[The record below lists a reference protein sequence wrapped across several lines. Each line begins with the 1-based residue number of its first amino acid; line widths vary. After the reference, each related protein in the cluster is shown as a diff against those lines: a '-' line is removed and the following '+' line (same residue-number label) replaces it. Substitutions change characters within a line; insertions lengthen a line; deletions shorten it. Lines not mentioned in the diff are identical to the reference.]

1 LSDKNKKNGEEM
13 EYDRSKVIASSAAV
27 TVFLAITLFSV
38 ASILIGN
45 IKDIVITE
53 ASEEAKGIAA
63 TAARFIEDNVSDYR
77 KLSAVTDYSKGSFDK
92 NYYQRMNKLLRRIK
106 KDTGADF
113 VFTEKKISD
122 TEIEYILDGED
133 PESDLFSPIGS
144 KDGMSKEELRA
155 FNEGIITATGMIKDE
170 AWGDYLTAF
179 APIKDSGELI
189 GLVGVDFSSDYI
201 KKIVNNVSYV
211 TYLILFLLT
220 ALSYIAIN
228 NLFKIHYSSLNT
240 DFMTGLIN
248 RRGFK
253 EAVHYAISDAK
264 RYGITFT
271 LIILDIDNFK
281 EINDRC
287 GHPYGDKILNN
298 IAHIIKQNT
307 RHSDLSFRY
316 GGDEFAMILPGTSK
330 EDALLVCRNI
340 QHSIAEDRN
349 FSEDNCHPTMSIGIC
364 EWSEEITAD
373 EMIKAADD
381 AMYLSKDEGKDRI
394 KIC

>member
-1 LSDKNKKNGEEM
+1 M
-13 EYDRSKVIASSAAV
+13 EYDRKKVIASSAAV
-27 TVFLAITLFSV
+27 TVLLAIILFSV

-45 IKDIVITE
+45 IKDIVIKE

-77 KLSAVTDYSKGSFDK
+77 NLSMVTDYSKGSFDK
-92 NYYQRMNKLLRRIK
+92 NYYQRMNKLFRLIK

-113 VFTEKKISD
+113 IFTEKKISD

-144 KDGMSKEELRA
+144 KDGMSKEELSA

>member
-1 LSDKNKKNGEEM
+1 M
-13 EYDRSKVIASSAAV
+13 EYDRKKVIASSAAV
-27 TVFLAITLFSV
+27 TVLLAIILFSV

-45 IKDIVITE
+45 IKDIVIKE

-77 KLSAVTDYSKGSFDK
+77 NLSMVTDYSKGSFDK
-92 NYYQRMNKLLRRIK
+92 NYYLRMNKLLRRIK

>member
-1 LSDKNKKNGEEM
+1 M
-13 EYDRSKVIASSAAV
+13 ECDRKKVIASSAAV
-27 TVFLAITLFSV
+27 TVLLAIILFSV

-45 IKDIVITE
+45 IKDIVIKE

-77 KLSAVTDYSKGSFDK
+77 NLSMVTDYSKGSFDK
-92 NYYQRMNKLLRRIK
+92 NYYLRMNKLLRRIK

-394 KIC
+394 KMC

>member
-1 LSDKNKKNGEEM
+1 M
-13 EYDRSKVIASSAAV
+13 EYDRKKVIASSAAV
-27 TVFLAITLFSV
+27 TVLLAIILFSV

-45 IKDIVITE
+45 IKDIVIKE

-77 KLSAVTDYSKGSFDK
+77 NLSMVTDYSKGSFDK
-92 NYYQRMNKLLRRIK
+92 NYYLRMNKLLRRIK

-394 KIC
+394 KMC

>member
-1 LSDKNKKNGEEM
+1 M
-13 EYDRSKVIASSAAV
+13 EYDRKKVIASSAAL
-27 TVFLAITLFSV
+27 TIFLAIILFSV

-45 IKDIVITE
+45 IKDIVIKE
-53 ASEEAKGIAA
+53 SAEEAKGIAA

-77 KLSAVTDYSKGSFDK
+77 KLSDVTNYSEDNFDK
-92 NYYQRMNKLLRRIK
+92 DYYLRMNRLFRLIK

-113 VFTEKKISD
+113 IFTEKKISD
-122 TEIEYILDGED
+122 TEIEYILDRED

-144 KDGMSKEELRA
+144 RDGMSKEELKA
-155 FNEGIITATGMIKDE
+155 FNEGVITATGMIRDE
-170 AWGDYLTAF
+170 AWGEYLTAF

-189 GLVGVDFSSDYI
+189 GLVGVDFSSEHI
-201 KKIVNNVSYV
+201 RMIVRNVSYV
-211 TYLILFLLT
+211 TYLILFLLISI
-220 ALSYIAIN
+220 SYVAIQ
-228 NLFKIHYSSLNT
+228 NLFKMHYSSLNT

-253 EAVHYAISDAK
+253 EAVHNAISDAK
-264 RYGITFT
+264 KYGVAFT

-281 EINDRC
+281 EINDSC
-287 GHPYGDKILNN
+287 GHPYGDEVLKI

-340 QHSIAEDRN
+340 QSSLNDDRH
-349 FSEDNCHPTMSIGIC
+349 FTEGACHPTMSMGIC
-364 EWSEEITAD
+364 EWSGNMTSDDI
-373 EMIKAADD
+373 IKAADE
-381 AMYLSKDEGKDRI
+381 AMYLSKEEGKNRI
-394 KIC
+394 KMF

>member
-1 LSDKNKKNGEEM
+1 M
-13 EYDRSKVIASSAAV
+13 EYDRKKVIASSAAV
-27 TVFLAITLFSV
+27 TVLLETLLFSV

-45 IKDIVITE
+45 IKDIVIKE

-77 KLSAVTDYSKGSFDK
+77 NLSMVTDYSKGSFDK
-92 NYYQRMNKLLRRIK
+92 NYYLRMNKLLRRIK

-144 KDGMSKEELRA
+144 KDGMSKEELSA

-394 KIC
+394 KMC